1 MTQNEIARTSACAS
15 VALGRGLEAMGELGH
30 RRPVVVE
37 KLLAVG
43 IHAHL

>member
-37 KLLAVG
+37 KLPAVG
-43 IHAHL
+43 INAHL